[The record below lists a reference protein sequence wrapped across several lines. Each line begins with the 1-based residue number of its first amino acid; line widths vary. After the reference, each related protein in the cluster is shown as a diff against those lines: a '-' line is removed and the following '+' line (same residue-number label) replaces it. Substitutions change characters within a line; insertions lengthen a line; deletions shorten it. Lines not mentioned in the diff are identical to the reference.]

1 MKRILITIIA
11 LSLVIIVDSS
21 AQPIDWEVVQ
31 SNTSV
36 NLNSIF
42 FYDHQFGFVC
52 GDSGVIL
59 KSIDSGKTWQSL
71 QSPLTIN
78 LNDCFMFEQNC
89 MIAVGDSGMCL
100 LTWDGKDSLI
110 IGDLSEYE
118 VDLYSVSFSRNS
130 NNSSGVFGARS
141 QSLFVGH
148 SDYCFTVIHDI
159 YIGSAG
165 GFWGTY
171 MLTAAIGFVAGENSI
186 SQPIVG
192 RKNVYGSSTWDFVS
206 FYLDGNEGRATGVAF
221 TDSLIGYISAMVWD
235 GRGAIAKTTDNG
247 DTWTTTF
254 FSKPL
259 HDINFPI
266 SGTSQIGYCVGDS
279 GTILK
284 TFNAGE
290 NWYNQISGTSE
301 NLNQVYFVDS
311 DFGFAVGENGTIL
324 RTTNGGGPTTR
335 TEDEDFQLYNFELQ
349 QNYPNPFNLTTN
361 IGFRIAYLPDG
372 KVGFGFVSLKVYDVL
387 GNEVA
392 TLVNEEKSAGEY
404 KIEFNAYNLPSG
416 VYFYRLQA
424 GSFNQI
430 KKMILIK

>member
-1 MKRILITIIA
+1 MKRILVTIIV
-11 LSLVIIVDSS
+11 LSLVLIVDSS
-21 AQPIDWEVVQ
+21 SQPIGWKVIQ

-36 NLNSIF
+36 NLNSIY
-42 FYDHQFGFVC
+42 FYDHQFGFAV
-52 GDSGVIL
+52 GNSGVVI
-59 KSIDSGKTWQSL
+59 KSVDSGKTWQSL

-78 LNDCFMFEQNC
+78 LNDCFMFEEDC
-89 MIAVGDSGMCL
+89 FLSIGDSGMGL
-100 LTWDGKDSLI
+100 VTWGGDSLI
-110 IGDLSEYE
+110 IGDLSSFG
-118 VDLYSVSFSRNS
+118 VDIYSVSFSRNPNYS
-130 NNSSGVFGARS
+130 YGVFGASS
-141 QSLFVGH
+141 QSIFICH
-148 SDYCFTVIHDI
+148 TTYCATVINDI
-159 YIGSAG
+159 YSGSPG
-165 GFWGTY
+165 GFWCTY
-171 MLTAAIGFVAGENSI
+171 MLTDAIGFVAGENSI

-192 RKNVYGSSTWDFVS
+192 RTTNGGSSWDYIS
-206 FYLDGNEGRATGVAF
+206 FYLDGNEGRSTGVAF

-279 GTILK
+279 GIILK

-290 NWYNQISGTSE
+290 NWNYQLTGRNE
-301 NLNQVYFVDS
+301 NLNQVYFVDP
-311 DFGFAVGENGTIL
+311 DFGFIVGDNGLIL
-324 RTTNGGGPTTR
+324 RTTNGGGPTTH
-335 TEDEDFQLYNFELQ
+335 TQDEDFQLYNFELQ
-349 QNYPNPFNLTTN
+349 QNYPNPFNPTTN
-361 IGFRIAYLPDG
+361 IGFRIA
-372 KVGFGFVSLKVYDVL
+372 GFEFVNLKVYDVL

-392 TLVNEEKSAGEY
+392 TLVNEEKSAGVYEV
-404 KIEFNAYNLPSG
+404 EFNASNLPSG